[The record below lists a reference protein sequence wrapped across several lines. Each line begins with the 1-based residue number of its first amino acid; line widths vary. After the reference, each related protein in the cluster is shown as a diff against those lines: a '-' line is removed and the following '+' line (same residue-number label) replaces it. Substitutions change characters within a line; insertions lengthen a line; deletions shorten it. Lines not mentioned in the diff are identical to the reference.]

1 MGLSFGAPLTLRR
14 GMLAACFLIF
24 ASDAVCCCGS
34 LQERRAG
41 EGESSVRR
49 VGRRRRVF
57 QVWGSC
63 PCPPPAYTRCSSSP
77 TATPSVSST
86 KVVALGTENSV
97 ICARQP
103 HSSQGQPV
111 GRVELGGGGVSGGVE
126 WTIVWGGFV
135 PPDLLPACAGCATNP
150 GKQGVPPVHAGR
162 VGRGMGEGGQRHA
175 RGAAWACGV
184 GSCALSTT
192 TTNSTPIAASHL
204 HLPQKRAARLCFLCR
219 EAKQRAGERHS
230 GRYQAPH
237 TALWRCPR
245 CYLAQV
251 QGRCGPCGWLP
262 GRQARRRGR
271 GPSRF

>member
-103 HSSQGQPV
+103 HSSQGQP
-111 GRVELGGGGVSGGVE
+111 GRPRRIGWWWSQWSGVE
-126 WTIVWGGFV
+126 WTIVLGGSS
-135 PPDLLPACAGCATNP
+135 PRPAARLCWLRNKP
-150 GKQGVPPVHAGR
+150 RQAGR
-162 VGRGMGEGGQRHA
+162 SAGPC
-175 RGAAWACGV
+175 WACGE
-184 GSCALSTT
+184 GNGRGGAAPRKGRRLGLWSCVLFIA